1 MQLVTGCNA
10 GYLPRMMPYLE
21 SLHRFSDFP
30 VNFIGVGFQPPFLQ
44 GATNSRYLDGLDN
57 AGAPDETQCIQH
69 GSFLKVVDSPLD
81 EVLLYTD
88 GDMVMQ
94 RKLDDGERDFLDLEN
109 NQAVVGLNFGW
120 HSTLINDAK
129 LLGQQI
135 SDAELVER
143 YGDYVNT
150 HQDYNVGFLAMTR
163 QTWQMVYT
171 AYMRD
176 YPAICGVFTHM
187 ARQQW
192 LISWELASMGIEIKV
207 APWSLHAHGHGGL
220 KPGMRYGEGGLWADG
235 KLAAW
240 RHHA

>member
-1 MQLVTGCNA
+1 ML
-10 GYLPRMMPYLE
+10 PYLD
-21 SLHRFSDFP
+21 SLREYADFP
-30 VNFIGVGFQPPFLQ
+30 VNFIGVGFEPPYLQ
-44 GATNSRYLDGLDN
+44 GATHSIFLDGAQN
-57 AGAPDETQCIQH
+57 AGAPNETQCIQH
-69 GSFLKVVDSPLD
+69 GSFLNVIDAPDSETLI
-81 EVLLYTD
+81 YTD

-94 RKLDDGERDFLDLEN
+94 RKLDDEERAFLMLEN

-120 HSTLINDAK
+120 QSTLINDAK

-135 SDAELVER
+135 SDAELIER
-143 YGDYVNT
+143 YGEYVVT

-163 QTWQMVYT
+163 QTWELVYG
-171 AYMRD
+171 AYMED

-192 LISWELASMGIEIKV
+192 LISWELAKLGLAVKLC
-207 APWSLHAHGHGGL
+207 PWSIHAHGHGGL
-220 KPGMRYGEGGLWADG
+220 KPGMHYGNGGLWADG